1 MYHII
6 KDIILEENPNA
17 EIIDSYDYAL
27 IGFGRKQGN
36 VNIAVYNIDKCIEI
50 IKENNKI
57 SYMEAYSRFKKTLEK
72 GYIDENSPIFINDFR
87 KLKEISNDTDDLNL
101 NRI

>member
-1 MYHII
+1 MSHI

-17 EIIDSYDYAL
+17 EIVNGYDDAL
-27 IGFGRKQGN
+27 IGFGRRQGN
-36 VNIAVYNIDKCIEI
+36 INIAVYNIDKCIEI

-57 SYMEAYSRFKKTLEK
+57 SYTEAYSRFKKTLEK

-87 KLKEISNDTDDLNL
+87 EIKKIPNNTNDLNL
-101 NRI
+101 DGI